1 MAYSEKYIM
10 SFVSERGNEYRI
22 VILQQN
28 YTGEAVQKKLGVA
41 PVLSVESGDGR
52 IQGSSLAFS
61 IQSDTEGELR
71 GLYTTNNKEFKALLY
86 RNGVLYWQGYLL
98 PELYSENYIHPPYDV
113 AVTATDQL
121 ATLKDVAYAG
131 EDAQTSLLDIIK
143 NILSYTQINLQCK
156 VHMNLNDSNGI
167 SVLRGSYISAATY
180 NGQSCYD
187 ALNAILL
194 SCNCTIMQM
203 GNQWLI
209 TSFTDY
215 SYSYDLEGSE
225 VLEAHATIGQ
235 MHQGDVWPS
244 GSLNMVNA
252 PALKGAKV
260 DYNHTLR
267 NSFLKNADITSRED
281 WMYTP
286 DPKDNELIPGIV
298 EAIDGKKYKCF
309 FWQLFQHNIAE
320 DNSLR
325 LWQDVRLSQDPG
337 QVYSISL
344 KYLFSVAADL
354 LLLSVTYYGD
364 NGQTYRLT
372 GEGWTTNFS
381 NSNLSSYIQITGKQ
395 QNVPYIWDVA
405 DMSKYETATVQ
416 FELPTTSGSIRIGF
430 INSTADYAEP
440 TNRPSSIN
448 VTQVYFT
455 VSSVTGQTATTEV
468 EKMATSAQEELELGY
483 GDKAS
488 TINGDQLVLN
498 TLRDAEGAAKS
509 VWNLSGREFSSYYMA
524 MLQEYSRYY
533 GSKKMQLQGV
543 VMGKDALKAFY
554 IDTFSGL
561 VMRLLSGQYNLL
573 EDEVNISLEEVVTSF
588 VYYDTVVYA
597 TDNKP
602 QQNTS
607 SSAGAVVSGGGATT
621 LGGLINVDDNV
632 DEVDTEVQVMIKDV
646 DSKVWG
652 KRPLSEVNF
661 NEQKTSEYLVTNDY
675 LTRAAAG
682 RLYAPASV
690 LDYFTDGSAN
700 DARMLGGQLP
710 EYYATNSA
718 LTAVSNRV
726 VELEKLFYYDAEHDA
741 VRTSLSLI
749 VDQWLTFGGAAM
761 GSGSVTGSTTL
772 AGLNDVQITEPTDG
786 QSLVYDAAQGLWVN
800 KAVSGGSG
808 TEPLFPRTAT
818 KLYASSNV
826 DDYYAGYYGWSDAI
840 NPTNF
845 FGVNTGMLAI
855 PSQRGL
861 ETLQVVFDANG
872 SNVAQHPHIGV
883 RTNFSKGTFT
893 PWSVLLH
900 SLNYSSYALPLSGGT
915 ITNNST
921 HNPLTISTNAL
932 HPAGYGSTELAF
944 FWNGYQRAAAGF
956 TETHGGFIA
965 TPDIDGLSPWYYLG
979 IKPDGTPYYCVSE
992 TFYPLLHSGNYS
1004 SYALPLSGGTMA
1016 ANSSIYLNGSSS
1028 NRLTGLILD
1037 SSFQEFVHANS
1048 YGYISFGP
1056 FNNQFA
1062 HIYTDKNSFYFNKN
1076 ILIDGYSVIT
1086 TTNIGSQSVNYANSA
1101 GKLAT
1106 VRTIFGQPFDGTSNV
1121 DGVITTMQVTNS
1133 SVPVIKFSNG
1143 EHLDNWGNF
1152 CFGENSNTWSIRNS
1166 TSLTAQI
1173 YLQVVR
1179 ATGNVL
1185 IGITKDLGY
1194 HFQVAGSGYFGGNV
1208 SVVGGN
1214 INFESNIA
1222 AMGATGISF
1231 WNNGW
1236 KTGHIEAGTL
1246 NLNTLYKGQTNI
1258 GGGLSVKGGVDYC
1271 FTVGVDS
1278 DNRSHLE
1285 LVTQSNNPCDLALG
1299 ADYDAYWSITARNV
1313 ADTLSRALAFYSY
1326 KAGVYRMAILE
1337 NGNVLIGTTTDFG
1350 SKLYVKSTTTSQG
1363 SIAAFDSSHSNYG
1376 YNYTNMEILFNGAV
1390 KGSWGWNNI
1399 PYSLGTQYD
1408 AGVFLLNDISGSGI
1422 NIYDT
1427 GEILARTSFMRTL
1440 GNFEADGNI
1449 SAGYAVLAN
1458 QFYIEASGSSGG
1470 ANNSAYA
1477 RIGGY
1482 DHGGGLV
1489 IQFGTQSKGIDVI
1502 DNSWSKSLFSISQ
1515 SGNLIA
1521 AGSVTFNLASDR
1533 RLKSNIKPLTYRNTI
1548 RVLHRLR
1555 PVSFEWN
1562 ETAVSLDS
1570 TRQGLCDGF
1579 IADEY
1584 EGLIPNS
1591 GRDIWEKYR
1600 AIDYTRAIP
1609 YLAKGWQIHESEL
1622 DKMRRKVKT
1631 MERRIEHLENLLV
1644 EHNIIAA

>member
-10 SFVSERGNEYRI
+10 SFVSERGNDYRV

-28 YTGEAVQKKLGVA
+28 YTGEAVQKKIGVA
-41 PVLSVESGDGR
+41 PVLSIESGDGR

-86 RNGVLYWQGYLL
+86 RNEVLYWQGYLL

-143 NILSYTQINLQCK
+143 NILSHTQINLQCK

-187 ALNAILL
+187 ALNAVLL
-194 SCNCTIMQM
+194 SCNCCIMQM

-215 SYSYDLEGSE
+215 SNSYDLEGSE

-286 DPKDNELIPGIV
+286 DPKDDGRYPGIL
-298 EAIDGKKYKCF
+298 EAEDGKKYKCF
-309 FWQLFQHNIAE
+309 FWLLYQRNISS
-320 DNSLR
+320 DSSLQ

-344 KYLFSVAADL
+344 KYLFSIAADL

-381 NSNLSSYIQITGKQ
+381 NSNLSSYIQVTGKQ

-416 FELPTTSGSIRIGF
+416 FELPATSGSIRIGF

-488 TINGDQLVLN
+488 TINGNQLVLN

-509 VWNLSGREFSSYYMA
+509 VWNLSGREFPSYYMA

-543 VMGKDALKAFY
+543 VMGKDAFRAFY
-554 IDTFSGL
+554 IDSFSGS

-588 VYYDTVVYA
+588 VDYDTVVYA

-602 QQNTS
+602 QQNNS

-621 LGGLINVDDNV
+621 LGGLINVDDSV

-652 KRPLSEVNF
+652 KRPLGEVNF
-661 NEQKTSEYLVTNDY
+661 NEQKTSEYLATNDY
-675 LTRAAAG
+675 LTKA
-682 RLYAPASV
+682 
-690 LDYFTDGSAN
+690 
-700 DARMLGGQLP
+700 
-710 EYYATNSA
+710 
-718 LTAVSNRV
+718 
-726 VELEKLFYYDAEHDA
+726 ELEKLFYYDAEHDA

-749 VDQWLTFGGAAM
+749 VDKWVTFGGAAM
-761 GSGSVTGSTTL
+761 GSGSVTGATTL
-772 AGLNDVQITEPTDG
+772 AGLNDVQITNPADG
-786 QSLVYDAAQGLWVN
+786 QSLVYDATLDKWVN
-800 KAVSGGSG
+800 KAVSGGTAGSVAWDAITGKPTFATVATSGKYSDLSG
-808 TEPLFPRTAT
+808 TPTFYTLTIKNSAGTTQTTYKPNSAAASITLTKAMVGLGNVENTALSTWAGTNNITTVGTITSGTWNGTKITNEYLANNSVAIAGTSVSLGGSITQAALRTA
-818 KLYASSNV
+818 L
-826 DDYYAGYYGWSDAI
+826 
-840 NPTNF
+840 
-845 FGVNTGMLAI
+845 
-855 PSQRGL
+855 GL
-861 ETLQVVFDANG
+861 G
-872 SNVAQHPHIGV
+872 SNAY
-883 RTNFSKGTFT
+883 TSTA
-893 PWSVLLH
+893 
-900 SLNYSSYALPLSGGT
+900 YLPLSGGAMNT
-915 ITNNST
+915 GAYIAWQNDVNGNDVTDWDSVNGFGLRIISDGGSST
-921 HNPLTISTNAL
+921 GTPTRYATAL
-932 HPAGYGSTELAF
+932 HIMGRYGFQLGTK
-944 FWNGYQRAAAGF
+944 
-956 TETHGGFIA
+956 GGNN
-965 TPDIDGLSPWYYLG
+965 D
-979 IKPDGTPYYCVSE
+979 
-992 TFYPLLHSGNYS
+992 TFYIRKITPSPREWQTLIHSGN
-1004 SYALPLSGGTMA
+1004 
-1016 ANSSIYLNGSSS
+1016 
-1028 NRLTGLILD
+1028 
-1037 SSFQEFVHANS
+1037 
-1048 YGYISFGP
+1048 
-1056 FNNQFA
+1056 
-1062 HIYTDKNSFYFNKN
+1062 
-1076 ILIDGYSVIT
+1076 
-1086 TTNIGSQSVNYANSA
+1086 IGSYNAGSA
-1101 GKLAT
+1101 TKLQTA
-1106 VRTIFGQPFDGTSNV
+1106 RTIWGQGFDGTGNV
-1121 DGVITTMQVTNS
+1121 SGNLLLFKAVQGGWSRTIYVTNS
-1133 SVPVIKFSNG
+1133 NDERLANIGFYGGGDTLNYIYIGGNYNAPHIAVFSSGNVGIGTQSPTTKLQVEGTIKSAGGSNG
-1143 EHLDNWGNF
+1143 SAIALLSSGHVRVYAKTTGDTAGGVKFYTNDGSTLLGTPAGVFGDNTGVKRYYY
-1152 CFGENSNTWSIRNS
+1152 GGDYNTASMYIFAN
-1166 TSLTAQI
+1166 
-1173 YLQVVR
+1173 
-1179 ATGNVL
+1179 GNVSF
-1185 IGITKDLGY
+1185 GGSTTDSGY
-1194 HFQVAGSGYFGGNV
+1194 KLDVAGSIRTNGEIILADSTG
-1208 SVVGGN
+1208 S
-1214 INFESNIA
+1214 SNISYKLRFLRKTSTDNA
-1222 AMGATGISF
+1222 YDFGLYAQTTKGLTFFRNLSGTDTDIAYLDNAGNFVATG
-1231 WNNGW
+1231 
-1236 KTGHIEAGTL
+1236 A
-1246 NLNTLYKGQTNI
+1246 
-1258 GGGLSVKGGVDYC
+1258 
-1271 FTVGVDS
+1271 
-1278 DNRSHLE
+1278 
-1285 LVTQSNNPCDLALG
+1285 
-1299 ADYDAYWSITARNV
+1299 
-1313 ADTLSRALAFYSY
+1313 
-1326 KAGVYRMAILE
+1326 
-1337 NGNVLIGTTTDFG
+1337 
-1350 SKLYVKSTTTSQG
+1350 
-1363 SIAAFDSSHSNYG
+1363 
-1376 YNYTNMEILFNGAV
+1376 
-1390 KGSWGWNNI
+1390 
-1399 PYSLGTQYD
+1399 
-1408 AGVFLLNDISGSGI
+1408 
-1422 NIYDT
+1422 
-1427 GEILARTSFMRTL
+1427 
-1440 GNFEADGNI
+1440 
-1449 SAGYAVLAN
+1449 
-1458 QFYIEASGSSGG
+1458 
-1470 ANNSAYA
+1470 
-1477 RIGGY
+1477 
-1482 DHGGGLV
+1482 
-1489 IQFGTQSKGIDVI
+1489 
-1502 DNSWSKSLFSISQ
+1502 
-1515 SGNLIA
+1515 
-1521 AGSVTFNLASDR
+1521 VTFNLASDR
-1533 RLKSNIKPLTYRNTI
+1533 RLKSNIRPLTYRNTM

-1562 ETAVSLDS
+1562 ETAVELDS

-1622 DKMRRKVKT
+1622 DKMRGRVKD
-1631 MERRIEHLENLLV
+1631 LEKEVKQLKKLLYK
-1644 EHNIIAA
+1644 HNIIAA